1 MKRLLALWVLFTWI
15 FAAGLAAAEAGTL
28 ADVKAR
34 DKLRCGVNRGLQ
46 GFALRG
52 ADGQWAGFDVDFCK
66 AVAAAVLGDAAKVEY
81 VPLSAQERFDKLK
94 AGAVDLLSR
103 NTTWTMERETKIGI
117 RFAGVSYHDGQGFIV
132 KKLLGVTTALNLS
145 GATICFLS
153 GTTTQANIEDYFREK
168 EMNFVPVTFDEIEDL
183 VKAFDGGKCDTY
195 TADLSQLYAVRLKLA
210 NPDDSVVLP
219 EAISKEPLGPAVRQG
234 DEQWLNIVRWT
245 LFALIN
251 AEEAE
256 VTAAGVDVLKAESK
270 KPNVRRLLGVEG
282 TFGADLGLDADWAV
296 RAIKA
301 VGNYGEIFDRNVGK
315 GSPLAIARGL
325 NAQWNAGGLLYV
337 PPVR

>member
-1 MKRLLALWVLFTWI
+1 MR
-15 FAAGLAAAEAGTL
+15 
-28 ADVKAR
+28 
-34 DKLRCGVNRGLQ
+34 
-46 GFALRG
+46 RG
-52 ADGQWAGFDVDFCK
+52 ADGQWAGFDVDFCR

-94 AGAVDLLSR
+94 SGAVDLLSR

-117 RFAGVSYHDGQGFIV
+117 RFAGVSYMTGRGSSS
-132 KKLLGVTTALNLS
+132 KSSS
-145 GATICFLS
+145 GSPPRSICRAAICFLS

-256 VTAAGVDVLKAESK
+256 VTATGVDVLKAESK